1 MPEPIGAPTLC
12 RLCRRPIPRAAK
24 TCPSCRARQSW
35 SIRARGSGSRS
46 RWRAWRIAL
55 GTLLLV
61 AVVGGAIVWLGVLRE
76 IKAGVSSSDA
86 PTSPVNRPSA
96 KECAEL
102 AGELANRPGGDQ
114 RVAPELRDR
123 IRQCFERR

>member
-1 MPEPIGAPTLC
+1 MPQPIGTPTLC
-12 RLCRRPIPRAAK
+12 RLCRRPIPRASK
-24 TCPSCRARQSW
+24 TCPSCGARQTWSGRARNTD
-35 SIRARGSGSRS
+35 ARS

-61 AVVGGAIVWLGVLRE
+61 AVVVGAIVWLGVLRE

-86 PTSPVNRPSA
+86 PTSPANRPLA

-102 AGELANRPGGDQ
+102 AGGLANRPGGDQ